1 MNVRSPILTGTIAE
15 NGDIFSKNIFI
26 PFLGGLLHT
35 VYNVLGTTSEKK
47 CKKWDFGLKG
57 R

>member
-15 NGDIFSKNIFI
+15 SGDIFNKNIFI
-26 PFLGGLLHT
+26 PFLGGLLQT

-47 CKKWDFGLKG
+47 CKKLDFGLKG